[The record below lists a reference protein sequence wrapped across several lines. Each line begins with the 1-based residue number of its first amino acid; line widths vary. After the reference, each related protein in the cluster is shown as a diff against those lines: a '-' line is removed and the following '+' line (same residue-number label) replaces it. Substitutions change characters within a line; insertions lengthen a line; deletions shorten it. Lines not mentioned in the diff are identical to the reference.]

1 MSIIKDVTIINETRL
16 RLDIDAKA
24 GDEIDLTLLN
34 KVDTSIII
42 DKINKAKDEEYEKKL
57 KEFEKRVKAE
67 HESQLL
73 NKTNELNLEITKLKS
88 EIDSTV
94 SKTESKLKLE
104 HEKELNQLKQNLI
117 QEKSRI
123 ETLKENLKRD
133 IESAVKEKEAEL
145 NQRIHQ
151 MELSIKDKEN
161 EIKTIK
167 ESSAIEKELKVKEKE
182 IELKGKINE
191 LETEVSNLRF
201 QRSSLDVKK
210 LGEKLEG
217 WCDSEYA
224 SYAVNG
230 FETCTWEKDNKSIK
244 DDDEAKGTKADY
256 VFKVYATKERKEED
270 LLTSVVLEMKSENPN
285 TKTKQNNS
293 KFYDKLDKDRNKKN
307 AEYALLVSELEWD
320 QENDVPIRRIQE
332 YDKMYLVR
340 PQYFINLLSIIAS
353 LALKYKEILIESNKE
368 ALKFKDAQEI
378 LDDFNK
384 MKEDIL
390 DRQIRFLS
398 REIETI
404 SKKADDI
411 KKLSE
416 DIKASTEKITNT
428 YINQIINKIE
438 GFKIRKI
445 NQKIEDV
452 ELIATVKTP

>member
-42 DKINKAKDEEYEKKL
+42 DKINEAKDEEYEKKL
-57 KEFEKRVKAE
+57 KEYGKRLKAE
-67 HESQLL
+67 HEIEFT

-88 EIDSTV
+88 EIDSAV
-94 SKTESKLKLE
+94 SKTEAKLKLD

-117 QEKSRI
+117 QEKSKF
-123 ETLKENLKRD
+123 ETLKENIKRD
-133 IESAVKEKEAEL
+133 IESAVKEKEVEL

-161 EIKTIK
+161 EIKNIK
-167 ESSAIEKELKVKEKE
+167 ESSAIEKDLKVKEKE

-230 FETCTWEKDNKSIK
+230 FETCTWEKDNKSVR

-256 VFKVYATKERKEED
+256 VFKVYATKEKKEED

-293 KFYDKLDKDRNKKN
+293 RFYDKLDKDRSKKN

-353 LALKYKEILIESNKE
+353 LALKYKEVLIESNKE

-378 LDDFNK
+378 LDEFND

-390 DRQIRFLS
+390 NRQIRLLGAEVESIS
-398 REIETI
+398 RN
-404 SKKADDI
+404 ADEI
-411 KKLSE
+411 KKRSE
-416 DIKASTEKITNT
+416 SIRRSADKIADLYIK
-428 YINQIINKIE
+428 QIINKIE
-438 GFKIRKI
+438 GFKINRINKKI
-445 NQKIEDV
+445 DNTEQLVYAD
-452 ELIATVKTP
+452 